1 MNDFLNDLPLLV
13 EVARQKSFTR
23 AAEILD
29 IGASTLSRRIRL
41 LEKKMGVLL
50 FYRDTRNVELT
61 PSGSFMLERCE
72 FILDEAKR
80 TYDSLVLDLREPSG
94 LLRICM
100 YADTYNQQP
109 RLQKA

>member
-13 EVARQKSFTR
+13 EVARQKSFTK
-23 AAEILD
+23 AAEVLD

-61 PSGSFMLERCE
+61 PNGSFMLERCE
-72 FILDEAKR
+72 FILEEARR
-80 TYDSLVLDLREPSG
+80 TYESLVRDRLEPSG
-94 LLRICM
+94 LIRICM
-100 YADTYNQQP
+100 
-109 RLQKA
+109 